1 MLRFRF
7 RRFCVLLVFFA
18 STIGLPFYGMQSVV
32 MMPQLAFA
40 ATADGSPCSECNCCG
55 DEGTLDTSACAMLC
69 AGMVGSLPD
78 VDVPDMTA
86 PTVLFA
92 EAAHRHAGFSTA
104 PDPSPPRLPV
114 LT

>member
-1 MLRFRF
+1 MPRSRF

-18 STIGLPFYGMQSVV
+18 STIGLPLYGMQSVV

-40 ATADGSPCSECNCCG
+40 VTADGSPCNDCECCG
-55 DEGTLDTSACAMLC
+55 DEGMIDTSACAMLC

-78 VDVPDMTA
+78 VEVPDLTA

-92 EAAHRHAGFSTA
+92 EAAHRYAGFSLA